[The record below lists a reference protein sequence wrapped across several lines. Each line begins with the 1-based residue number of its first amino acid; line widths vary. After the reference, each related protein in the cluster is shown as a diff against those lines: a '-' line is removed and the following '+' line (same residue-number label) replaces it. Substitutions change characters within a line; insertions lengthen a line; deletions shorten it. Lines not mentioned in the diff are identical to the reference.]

1 MSIRKSITEASVSNI
16 IDFAIEIEK
25 QDNRI
30 ARCQVHSGRTIAF
43 ITLCAILCGYRTWND
58 IADYGKYRKEFIE
71 TYVGKMESTPSHDT
85 IARFFNRLSQ
95 KKFEGIYRFWI
106 KEALTMRR
114 SPMKENVSK
123 RHIAIDGKELCGA
136 KKDKPIRMVSAYSV
150 QDGISLGQ
158 EEIAEKSNEIPAV
171 QKLIEDIDVKGCVV
185 TADAMH
191 CQKKTCR
198 LVIEGGGDFFFFLK
212 SNQGTLLEAVKAAV
226 EPARY
231 RSRNNNDRY
240 EETAHS
246 NRLDWC
252 SRECIVVGEPRALGE
267 LYHEWQGIKSFGV
280 IITQTADRDTYER
293 YFISSLKMDAKELLN
308 ISRNHWGVENGLHR
322 TLDMTFDEDTSKKKE
337 NSAVNFSLAVKT
349 AMACLALDTSCKSP
363 KRKMTRA
370 ALDPNYLHKLL
381 NLVADT
387 I

>member
-1 MSIRKSITEASVSNI
+1 MPIRKNITEASVSNI

-25 QDNRI
+25 QDSRI

-58 IADYGKYRKEFIE
+58 IADFGKYRKEFIE
-71 TYVGKMESTPSHDT
+71 TYLGEMESTPSHDT

-95 KKFEGIYRFWI
+95 KKFEGIYRSWI
-106 KEALTMRR
+106 KEALQMRK
-114 SPMKENVSK
+114 SPMKRNAPK
-123 RHIAIDGKELCGA
+123 RHIAIDGKEMCGA
-136 KKDKPIRMVSAYSV
+136 KKDSPIRMVSAYSV
-150 QDGISLGQ
+150 HDGISIGQ

-171 QKLIEDIDVKGCVV
+171 QKLIENIDVKDCVV

-191 CQKKTCR
+191 CQKKTCK
-198 LVIEGGGDFFFFLK
+198 LVIEGGGDFFFFVKRNQEKLLK
-212 SNQGTLLEAVKAAV
+212 AVIAAV

-231 RSRNNNDRY
+231 QSRNNNDRY
-240 EETAHS
+240 EETAHAT
-246 NRLDWC
+246 RLDWC
-252 SRECIVVGEPRALGE
+252 SRECLVVGEPRALGE
-267 LYHEWQGIKSFGV
+267 LYHEWPGVKSFGV
-280 IITQTADRDTYER
+280 IITQTADRDIYER

-337 NSAVNFSLAVKT
+337 NSAVNFSLVVKT

-381 NLVADT
+381 HLFADT